1 MSLECEHGQLARS
14 CNICEYEREIAELKA
29 RVGELEAERDKL
41 RDDLSGD
48 KAILQNLLYREREEK
63 RAIEDALTE
72 ERQRTRLSEAVIR
85 ENEVLTKE
93 NMELNAELKREMNHY
108 IEASHDLAIA
118 RDEWRRIALEAQEK
132 IEDLFQDM
140 REIGVAE

>member
-1 MSLECEHGQLARS
+1 MNLECEHGQLARS

-29 RVGELEAERDKL
+29 RVAELEAERDKL
-41 RDDLSGD
+41 RID
-48 KAILQNLLYREREEK
+48 
-63 RAIEDALTE
+63 
-72 ERQRTRLSEAVIR
+72 
-85 ENEVLTKE
+85 
-93 NMELNAELKREMNHY
+93 
-108 IEASHDLAIA
+108 ASHDLAIA

>member
-1 MSLECEHGQLARS
+1 MIVTNAL
-14 CNICEYEREIAELKA
+14 YTEIDRLRA
-29 RVGELEAERDKL
+29 RVKELEDERDKL

-48 KAILQNLLYREREEK
+48 KAILQNLLYREHEEK
-63 RAIEDALTE
+63 RTLEDALTE

-118 RDEWRRIALEAQEK
+118 RDEWKRIALEAQEK

>member
-1 MSLECEHGQLARS
+1 MIVTNALYA
-14 CNICEYEREIAELKA
+14 EIDKLTK
-29 RVGELEAERDKL
+29 RVGEL
-41 RDDLSGD
+41 
-48 KAILQNLLYREREEK
+48 
-63 RAIEDALTE
+63 EDALTE

>member
-1 MSLECEHGQLARS
+1 MSLECEHGQLARA

-41 RDDLSGD
+41 R
-48 KAILQNLLYREREEK
+48 
-63 RAIEDALTE
+63 
-72 ERQRTRLSEAVIR
+72 
-85 ENEVLTKE
+85 
-93 NMELNAELKREMNHY
+93 

-118 RDEWRRIALEAQEK
+118 RDEWKRIALEAQEK